1 MAKDFYLVLGAARQT
16 ETPLPLAAFVRQ
28 MWSSMIANG
37 AGDEDFL
44 AYVKTMETLSGM
56 KAKD

>member
-1 MAKDFYLVLGAARQT
+1 MAKDFDLVLGAARQT

-44 AYVKTMETLSGM
+44 AYVKTMG
-56 KAKD
+56 AKHP